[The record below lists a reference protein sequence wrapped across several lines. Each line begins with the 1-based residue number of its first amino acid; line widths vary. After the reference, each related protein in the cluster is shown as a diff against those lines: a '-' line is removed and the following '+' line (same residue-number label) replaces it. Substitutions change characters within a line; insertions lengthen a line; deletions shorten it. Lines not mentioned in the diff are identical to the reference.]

1 MLLEKKFARWKG
13 TFCKNGQNP
22 VKRLGKLSTMQ
33 EKYQFQANNVEK
45 AESKK
50 KAEFWEVDMFKMKKS
65 IRERKIEKK
74 RKGDRETKRVRRI
87 TRKILEANHVM

>member
-1 MLLEKKFARWKG
+1 
-13 TFCKNGQNP
+13 
-22 VKRLGKLSTMQ
+22 
-33 EKYQFQANNVEK
+33 
-45 AESKK
+45 
-50 KAEFWEVDMFKMKKS
+50 MFKMKKS